1 MQPRVTVCIPA
12 YNRPDLL
19 REALESLTWQD
30 LERDEYVV
38 AISDDASKEEL
49 EETVREY
56 EDRLNILYR
65 RNPTNVG
72 HLANFEAVSQLC
84 RTPYISF
91 LPDDDLLAPGQLAR
105 ALSVFGQHK
114 DTVLVSSLIVV
125 EDHPGGIHS
134 SIHGMFLSGR
144 SKGSYWSAY
153 SWDRTEWLALSLI
166 NTPLSMIGSIFDYPT
181 LQKCQLWKRFPLW
194 HDRLM
199 LAEMAFH
206 GSIRSL
212 PWIGGYNRIHGRQL
226 NSELALTHTNEFRE
240 VTETVLALCRAKAIA
255 VETFW
260 VELICTSERREID
273 FFLTM
278 LNRSLSREV
287 FDSLLRQCEG
297 RLGRRLKFGSRL
309 EKWGV
314 PNSVATVLRKLDRG
328 LSDRL

>member
-1 MQPRVTVCIPA
+1 MQPQVTVCIPA

-19 REALESLTWQD
+19 REALESLAWQD

-38 AISDDASKEEL
+38 AISDDASKEGVG
-49 EETVREY
+49 ETVREY
-56 EDRLNILYR
+56 EDRFNIVYR
-65 RNPTNVG
+65 RNASNIG
-72 HLANFEAVSQLC
+72 HLANFEAAAQLC
-84 RTPYISF
+84 QTPYISF

-114 DTVLVSSLIVV
+114 DTVLVSSLIIV
-125 EDHPGGIHS
+125 EDRPGALHS
-134 SIHGMFLSGR
+134 SIHGMFLAGR
-144 SKGSYWSAY
+144 SKSSYWSPY
-153 SWDRTEWLALSLI
+153 SWDTAEWLALSLI
-166 NTPLSMIGSIFDYPT
+166 NTPLSMIGSIFDYNT
-181 LQKCQLWKRFPLW
+181 FLKCQLWKRFPLW

-226 NSELALTHTNEFRE
+226 NSELALTHTNEFCE
-240 VTETVLALCRAKAIA
+240 VTETMLALCRDKAIP
-255 VETFW
+255 VEAFW
-260 VELICTSERREID
+260 VELICTSERTEID

-278 LNRSLSREV
+278 LSRSLSKKV
-287 FDSLLRQCEG
+287 FDSLHRDCEA

-328 LSDRL
+328 LNERM